1 MKAIK
6 FSVAAAAALAVSA
19 FAADGDV
26 LKPYGAVSGEVGLYQ
41 IKGADGQGI
50 DVRSYANRFGLKGA
64 HALDG
69 GLTAVY
75 QVEVGFNT
83 VTGDIALDSRTGQDH
98 ILGSSTSKNDGSISS
113 RNSFV
118 GVAGGFGTFLIG
130 NHDTP
135 YKLAA
140 RGSGAVSN
148 ADTVADLHLQT
159 DRRLKGAVAYVA
171 PADAV
176 GGATIAAAIVP
187 AHTTDDKGEP
197 QNNFSY
203 SLGAVVPVDIVT
215 IGAGVEIANVSN
227 DNDKDEVTETSFF
240 AGVNA
245 KLGDQFTVGLAYEN
259 VSDSGKLAKGAVKP
273 KGKFSTILVPFT
285 ANLGDGLY
293 ANAGVRYTIVDK
305 KGAPAAAGYAVLAGG
320 NAAKPKEENQL
331 DVGFTVGK
339 KWGKDLDLYA
349 GLKFTKTSEKTK
361 SFATDDKG
369 KPSEDTGFDF
379 GIGLK
384 VAFN

>member
-26 LKPYGAVSGEVGLYQ
+26 LKPYGVISGEVGLYR
-41 IKGADGQGI
+41 ITGTDGSGV
-50 DVRSYANRFGLKGA
+50 DVRSYSSRFGLTGA

-75 QVEVGFNT
+75 QVEVAVNPVRGE
-83 VTGDIALDSRTGQDH
+83 IIPALGGTFSRTAIDGAIGGGQ
-98 ILGSSTSKNDGSISS
+98 GGEAGVSS

-118 GVAGGFGTFLIG
+118 GLAGGFGTVLIG

-140 RGSGAVSN
+140 RGSGAGISN
-148 ADTVADLHLQT
+148 VDTVGELKLQT
-159 DRRLKGAVAYVA
+159 DRRLKGAIAYVA

-187 AHTTDDKGEP
+187 AHTTDDKGDP

-203 SLGAVVPVDIVT
+203 SLGVVVPVDVVA
-215 IGAGVEIANVSN
+215 IGAGVEVANVSV
-227 DNDKDEVTETSFF
+227 DGVKDEVTETSVFV
-240 AGVNA
+240 GVNA
-245 KLGDQFTVGLAYEN
+245 KIGDQFTVGVAYES
-259 VSDSGKLAKGAVKP
+259 VSDNDKLIAG
-273 KGKFSTILVPFT
+273 KGKFNTILVPVT
-285 ANLGDGLY
+285 ATFGDGLY
-293 ANAGVRYTIVDK
+293 ANLGVRYTAVDK
-305 KGAPAAAGYAVLAGG
+305 KGAPVGAGSYVVAPAD
-320 NAAKPKEENQL
+320 ENQI
-331 DVGFTVGK
+331 DVGLTFGK
-339 KWGKDLDLYA
+339 KWGKDLDAYVGA
-349 GLKFTKTSEKTK
+349 KV
-361 SFATDDKG
+361 AQV
-369 KPSEDTGFDF
+369 SEDSADLGGKKNGFDF
-379 GIGLK
+379 GLGLK

>member
-26 LKPYGAVSGEVGLYQ
+26 LKPYGVVSGEVGLYQ
-41 IKGADGQGI
+41 ISGTDGQGI
-50 DVRSYANRFGLKGA
+50 DVQSYASRFGLKGA
-64 HALDG
+64 HDLG

-75 QVEVGFNT
+75 QVEVGFNP
-83 VTGDIALDSRTGQDH
+83 VNGSVALDSRTGQNH
-98 ILGSSTSKNDGSISS
+98 VLGGNQNNNNGTVST

-118 GVAGGFGTFLIG
+118 GIAGGFGTFVIG

-159 DRRLKGAVAYVA
+159 DRRLKGAVAYIA

-187 AHTTDDKGEP
+187 AHTTNDKGDP

-203 SLGAVVPVDIVT
+203 SLGVVVPVDIIKV
-215 IGAGVEIANVSN
+215 GAGVEVANVSE
-227 DNDKDEVTETSFF
+227 DGIKEEASVTSFF
-240 AGVNA
+240 VGVNA
-245 KLGDQFTVGLAYEN
+245 KIGDQFTVGLAYEN
-259 VSDSGKLAKGAVKP
+259 VSANDNGG
-273 KGKFSTILVPFT
+273 KGKVSTFLLPIT
-285 ANLGDGLY
+285 ASLGDGLY
-293 ANAGVRYTIVDK
+293 ANLGARLTTVDK
-305 KGAPAAAGYAVLAGG
+305 NGVPPATGFVALAPADESQTDIGLT
-320 NAAKPKEENQL
+320 
-331 DVGFTVGK
+331 FGK
-339 KWGKDLDLYA
+339 KWGKDLDAYA
-349 GLKFTKTSEKTK
+349 GAKFVTTSEKSSSLGDEK
-361 SFATDDKG
+361 
-369 KPSEDTGFDF
+369 TGFDF

-384 VAFN
+384 VSFN